1 LNSEAAAID
10 TTAGPLSGRIAAY
23 FELTKPRV
31 LMMVLITTLAGFY
44 MASGNGFEYLLVFK
58 TLIGTALTAGGT
70 LALNEYIERA
80 YDAKMNRTRARPL
93 PSGRLYPVEALV
105 FGAVTT
111 VLGLLMLW
119 FVVNPLACV
128 VTAAITVLYLG
139 VYTPMKRYT
148 WICQIVGA
156 VPGALPPVI
165 GWAAM
170 RQSIGVEPLVLF
182 AIMFLW
188 QLPHSLSIAR
198 LYKEDYARAGI
209 HLLPP
214 EGAGRDPGDI
224 IMIGATVVLVLVGI
238 LPTLLGFAGMFY
250 LAAAILLGGFMLYQG
265 VKLINAKADA
275 AAARS
280 VMMASLIYLPTVLL
294 VMVLD
299 KL

>member
-1 LNSEAAAID
+1 MNSEAFVIE
-10 TTAGPLSGRIAAY
+10 TSAGSALRRLNAY

-31 LMMVLITTLAGFY
+31 LAMILITTLAGFY
-44 MASGNGFEYLLVFK
+44 MASVGDFDYALMLK
-58 TLIGTALTAGGT
+58 TLLGTALTAGGT
-70 LALNEYIERA
+70 LALNQYIERA
-80 YDAKMNRTRARPL
+80 ADAKMNRTRRRPL
-93 PSGRLYPVEALV
+93 PSGRLQPIEALV
-105 FGAVTT
+105 FGLITAA
-111 VLGLLMLW
+111 LGLALLW
-119 FVVNPLACV
+119 FAVNPLACG
-128 VTAAITVLYLG
+128 VTAIITGLYLG
-139 VYTPMKRYT
+139 AYTPMKRYT

-165 GWAAM
+165 GWAAA
-170 RQSIGVEPLVLF
+170 RESLGAEPLVLF

-214 EGAGRDPGDI
+214 EASDHNLADI
-224 IMIGATVVLVLVGI
+224 LMIGATVALVAVGI
-238 LPTLLGFAGMFY
+238 LPSLMHFAGTIY
-250 LAAAILLGGFMLYQG
+250 LAVAILLGAFMLYRS
-265 VKLINAKADA
+265 LRLNNAKADA

-280 VMMASLIYLPTVLL
+280 VMMASLVYLPAVLL

>member
-1 LNSEAAAID
+1 
-10 TTAGPLSGRIAAY
+10 
-23 FELTKPRV
+23 
-31 LMMVLITTLAGFY
+31 
-44 MASGNGFEYLLVFK
+44 
-58 TLIGTALTAGGT
+58 
-70 LALNEYIERA
+70 
-80 YDAKMNRTRARPL
+80 
-93 PSGRLYPVEALV
+93 
-105 FGAVTT
+105 
-111 VLGLLMLW
+111 
-119 FVVNPLACV
+119 
-128 VTAAITVLYLG
+128 
-139 VYTPMKRYT
+139 
-148 WICQIVGA
+148 
-156 VPGALPPVI
+156 
-165 GWAAM
+165 M

-238 LPTLLGFAGMFY
+238 LPTVLGFAGMYY

-280 VMMASLIYLPTVLL
+280 VMMASLIYLPAVLL